1 LFVLQQGKISEAEK
15 AVKKLYGKEIV
26 ASVMQD
32 LTAASQ
38 GSSEPEA
45 GWSELFSSRYRK
57 GNAKIKV
64 KTDSRS
70 DYQLLNRFL
79 VYLSII
85 LATEN

>member
-1 LFVLQQGKISEAEK
+1 LFDLQQGKISEAEK
-15 AVKKLYGKEIV
+15 AIKTLYGKEIV

-32 LTAASQ
+32 LTAGSQ

-45 GWSELFSSRYRK
+45 GWSELFSNRYRK

-64 KTDSRS
+64 KTDSRF
-70 DYQLLNRFL
+70 DYQLLKRFV
-79 VYLSII
+79 VYLSIV